1 MHRVHFRKENVT
13 VEVPAG
19 KSLLAV
25 CKDAGVDPYPQL
37 KGLLSCHKKGFCGT
51 CAVKISIEEGDAEPL
66 SPPSKREL
74 SYFKRL
80 KLTQLK
86 GDQLADQLRLACQA
100 EVQGDMVVVT
110 NPNMK
115 EGWKRH
121 GHYAGRPTRSWE
133 RS

>member
-13 VEVPAG
+13 VEVPTG
-19 KSLLAV
+19 SQLLAV

-51 CAVKISIEEGDAEPL
+51 CAVKVVTEDGVEAL
-66 SPPSKREL
+66 TPPSKREL
-74 SYFKRL
+74 GYFKRL
-80 KLTQLK
+80 KMMHREGQR
-86 GDQLADQLRLACQA
+86 LADQLRLSCQA
-100 EVQGDMVVVT
+100 EVTGDLIVET
-110 NPNMK
+110 NPSLK

-121 GHYAGRPTRSWE
+121 GHYAGKPTRSWD

>member
-13 VEVPAG
+13 VEVPTG
-19 KSLLAV
+19 TQLLAV

-51 CAVKISIEEGDAEPL
+51 CAVEIVTEEGAVAL
-66 SPPSKREL
+66 APPSKREL
-74 SYFKRL
+74 GFFKRL
-80 KLTQLK
+80 KMMQRK
-86 GDQLADQLRLACQA
+86 GDQLADRLRLACQA
-100 EVQGDMVVVT
+100 EVIGDMIVVT
-110 NPNMK
+110 NPNLE

-121 GHYAGRPTRSWE
+121 GHYAGRPTRSWD